1 MRPELVGQVLKQTR
15 VRASRAR
22 MEDLAQTLGT
32 DSAMDTARVALFFG
46 VTITRDLEVVEK
58 MGMVMDRALMAG
70 HELQWTR
77 PFEPDEEVDVTVTMK
92 SLDDKGDKDIGVVEA
107 LFATPG
113 GEEIQ
118 RQFSTFVHFKPK
130 S

>member
-1 MRPELVGQVLKQTR
+1 MRPELVGQVLKQVRT
-15 VRASRAR
+15 RASAAR
-22 MEDLAQTLGT
+22 MADLAQTLGT
-32 DSAMDTARVALFFG
+32 DSAAETARVALFFG
-46 VTITRDLEVVEK
+46 VTITRDLEIVEK

-77 PFEPDEEVDVTVTMK
+77 PFEPDEEVDVTVTLK
-92 SLDDKGDKDIGVVEA
+92 SLEDKGDKDIGVVEA
-107 LFATPG
+107 LFATPD

-118 RQFSTFVHFKPK
+118 RQFSTFVHFKPQ

>member
-15 VRASRAR
+15 VRASAAR

-32 DSAMDTARVALFFG
+32 DTAMDTARVALFFG
-46 VTITRDLEVVEK
+46 VTITRDMEIVEK

-92 SLDDKGDKDIGVVEA
+92 SLEDKGDKDIGVVEA

-118 RQFSTFVHFKPK
+118 RQLSTFVHFKPA